1 MADDCYVL
9 PSGCSARALL
19 DGEQGAVGRVAVDT
33 LERAAL
39 IGVGLAISGESRIV
53 RPAILA
59 SLVIEGVVLLKAASS
74 R

>member
-39 IGVGLAISGESRIV
+39 IGESRIV

-59 SLVIEGVVLLKAASS
+59 SLVIEGVVLLKAASK